1 MTIVQAAG
9 TLGSSA
15 VLVVGAHAFDA
26 EVMAGAACVG
36 YADAG
41 NRVVL
46 LHLSQGE
53 LGHRTLEAAEYARQK
68 RREAED
74 AARILG
80 AEAVF
85 FDLPDGGVPR
95 GDDLA
100 HRVAR
105 IIREVRP
112 AIVIGHWRG
121 SWHKDHVAAHHA
133 MVQGVFFAALPTFDT
148 TLPAHAPRDVLFAE
162 NWEDDEG
169 FRPEVLVDTTSGH
182 ERWLAAIRAYAI
194 GRGELGEFRYLDYYE
209 SLARMRGCL
218 AGVERAEAFMRV
230 PRSILVGLGQFVVGT
245 VGTADVAPLP

>member
-1 MTIVQAAG
+1 MTTAQAVG
-9 TLGSSA
+9 TLESSA
-15 VLVVGAHAFDA
+15 VLVVGAHTFDA

-53 LGHRTLEAAEYARQK
+53 LGHRSLDPGQYARQK
-68 RREAED
+68 RLEAEE

-85 FDLPDGGVPR
+85 FDCPDGGVPR
-95 GDDLA
+95 DDALA

-133 MVQGVFFAALPTFDT
+133 MVQGVYYAALPTFDD
-148 TLPAHAPRDVLFAE
+148 TLLAHAPRDVLFAE

-169 FRPEVLVDTTSGH
+169 FRPEVFVDTTRGH
-182 ERWLAAIRAYAI
+182 ERWLAAIRAYAL
-194 GRGELGEFRYLDYYE
+194 GRGELGDFKYRDYYE
-209 SLARMRGCL
+209 SLSRMRGCL
-218 AGVERAEAFMRV
+218 AGVDRAEAFMRV
-230 PRSILVGLGQFVVGT
+230 PRSVLVGLGQFAAGT
-245 VGTADVAPLP
+245 DEVAHPR